1 MKTRLFAALIAVAA
15 VSYCSVGLTA
25 EPDVSTRFMP
35 SDRYDPNR
43 VTFAIKARLARL
55 KCAPGTVDSLWDA
68 NARLAMERLAT
79 ASREKFITGAPVRET
94 LYRLQ
99 NWEGVTCD
107 SRCLSGSAPA
117 NNATPNQACRA
128 PVVPTNE
135 LAALSTMSILEVT
148 VGTDNVRL
156 PVPDRYCQLDP
167 ALQVD
172 ASLLSLLHLLRN
184 TSSLR
189 FVAMVAE
196 CRGLERWRA
205 GLGPLGTYV
214 QYFVY
219 PSFATAPDGATPQE
233 HARSA
238 CDYLKL
244 MLPPEFANT
253 TKSLDEHVARMAGG
267 LFLYDGRPL
276 AGFFDDSGLNC
287 HDVAFAFGLTDLG
300 ISQSLLETKSI
311 LLVNQ
316 RVISSKRFVS
326 YNGDPS
332 IASRALEV
340 QRALA
345 AEVVR
350 LNTQ

>member
-1 MKTRLFAALIAVAA
+1 MKTRLFAALITLAA
-15 VSYCSVGLTA
+15 VSYCSVGLAA

-35 SDRYDPNR
+35 NDRYDSDW
-43 VTFAIKARLARL
+43 VTIAIKKHLERL
-55 KCAPGTVDSLWDA
+55 KCAPGAVAPLWDA

-107 SRCLSGSAPA
+107 SRCLSGAAPSS
-117 NNATPNQACRA
+117 NAPPNQACRA
-128 PVVPTNE
+128 SVARTD
-135 LAALSTMSILEVT
+135 ALTALGAMSKLEVT
-148 VGTDNVRL
+148 IGTDKVRL
-156 PVPDRYCQLDP
+156 PVPDGYCQLDP
-167 ALQVD
+167 ALPVD

-184 TSSLR
+184 SWPLR
-189 FVAMVAE
+189 FVAMIAE

-219 PSFATAPDGATPQE
+219 PFSDTSPDAASPQS
-233 HARSA
+233 HARFE
-238 CDYLKL
+238 CNNLKL
-244 MLPPEFANT
+244 WLLPESVNT
-253 TKSLDEHVARMAGG
+253 TKSIDERVSQLAGA
-267 LFLYDGRPL
+267 FFYYDRQL

-287 HDVAFAFGLTDLG
+287 HGVALAFGQTDLG
-300 ISQSLLETKSI
+300 ISQSLLVTKSI
-311 LLVNQ
+311 QLVNQ

-326 YNGDPS
+326 YDGDPS
-332 IASRALEV
+332 IASQALEV

>member
-1 MKTRLFAALIAVAA
+1 MKTPLFAALIAVAA

-35 SDRYDPNR
+35 NDRYDPDR
-43 VTFAIKARLARL
+43 VTIAIKKRLERL
-55 KCAPGTVDSLWDA
+55 KCAPGAVDTVWDA

-79 ASREKFITGAPVRET
+79 ASRDKFITGAPVRET

-107 SRCLSGSAPA
+107 SRCLSGAAPSS
-117 NNATPNQACRA
+117 NAPPNQACRA
-128 PVVPTNE
+128 PVVPINE
-135 LAALSTMSILEVT
+135 LAALRAMSILEVM
-148 VGTDNVRL
+148 VGTDKLRL
-156 PVPDRYCQLDP
+156 PVPDGYCQLDP
-167 ALQVD
+167 ARQVD
-172 ASLLSLLHLLRN
+172 ASLLSLLHLHRN
-184 TSSLR
+184 ASWLP
-189 FVAMVAE
+189 FAMAAE

-219 PSFATAPDGATPQE
+219 PSSDAARSQA
-233 HARSA
+233 HARFA

-244 MLPPEFANT
+244 GLPPEFANT
-253 TKSLDEHVARMAGG
+253 AKSIDERVAQMAGA
-267 LFLYDGRPL
+267 LLYGRTL
-276 AGFFDDSGLNC
+276 AGTFDDSGLNC
-287 HDVAFAFGLTDLG
+287 LAVTLEYGPTDLG

-311 LLVNQ
+311 LFVNQ
-316 RVISSKRFVS
+316 RVISGKRFIS
-326 YNGDPS
+326 YGGDPS

-350 LNTQ
+350 LNTR